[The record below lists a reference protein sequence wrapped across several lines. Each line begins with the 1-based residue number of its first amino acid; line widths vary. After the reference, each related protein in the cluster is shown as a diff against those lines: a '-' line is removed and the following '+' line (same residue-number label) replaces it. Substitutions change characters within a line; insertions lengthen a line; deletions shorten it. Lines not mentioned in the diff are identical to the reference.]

1 MPHTPLEGPS
11 LRLSLFGVP
20 VWFHWSFPGVG
31 LGIGIPAGAIT
42 MLSAS
47 GLAVELFAWCL
58 AAVSALVL
66 IHEAGHAAVARIL
79 SIEVHGLLFAA
90 AGGCCFTEGA
100 ASAQDELA
108 YSLAGLACQFAVLV
122 ATTLV
127 LIGVLPSTE
136 LRFGAAV
143 FTAVNLLLIFANSWP
158 SAGSDG
164 HRVVLAVKRLQAQG
178 QEGAA

>member
-1 MPHTPLEGPS
+1 M
-11 LRLSLFGVP
+11 
-20 VWFHWSFPGVG
+20 WFHWSFPGVG
-31 LGIGIPAGAIT
+31 LGIGIPAGAIA

-47 GLAVELFAWCL
+47 HVALELFAWCL

-66 IHEAGHAAVARIL
+66 VHEAGHAAVARVL
-79 SIEVHGLLFAA
+79 SIEVHGLLLAA

-100 ASAQDELA
+100 TSAKHELA

-127 LIGVLPSTE
+127 LVGALPSIE

-143 FTAVNLLLIFANSWP
+143 FTGVNLLVIVANSWP

-164 HRVVLAVKRLQAQG
+164 HRVLLAVKWLQAQG
-178 QEGAA
+178 RESAA